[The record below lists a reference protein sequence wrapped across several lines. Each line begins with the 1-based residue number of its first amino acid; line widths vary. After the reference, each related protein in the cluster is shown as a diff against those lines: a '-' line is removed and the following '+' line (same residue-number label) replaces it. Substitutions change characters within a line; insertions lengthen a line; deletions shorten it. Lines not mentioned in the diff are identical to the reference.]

1 MKTEQR
7 ENLFVNLIFNL
18 GLPIVILRKGD
29 DWFGETLGTWMSLPA
44 ESTEV
49 SSCLLTLA
57 VFFPVAYGI
66 YDFKNRKKW
75 NFMSI
80 LGAISAL
87 LTGGIGLIPGGTV
100 HMFAI
105 KEAALPGVLAILTLF
120 TLKTKKPLI
129 KIFLFNPDFFQVD
142 KIEKLLETQ
151 GTQKSFNRLLVIC
164 TWLLAATFVF
174 STVVNYF
181 LARIIVVTEPF
192 TDKTA
197 FNDEIGTMMTWSF
210 PVISLPCMIATGYAF
225 WLLVRGI
232 KKMTG
237 LTLEE
242 AMNQSSRPKT

>member
-120 TLKTKKPLI
+120 TLKTKKPLV

-142 KIEKLLETQ
+142 KIEKLLEAQ

-174 STVVNYF
+174 STAVNYF

-232 KKMTG
+232 KRMTG
-237 LTLEE
+237 LNFEE

>member
-120 TLKTKKPLI
+120 TLKTKKPLV

-142 KIEKLLETQ
+142 KIEKLLEAQ

-210 PVISLPCMIATGYAF
+210 PVIGLPCMIATGYAL

-232 KKMTG
+232 KRMTG

>member
-120 TLKTKKPLI
+120 TLKTKKPLV
-129 KIFLFNPDFFQVD
+129 KIFLYNPDFFQVD
-142 KIEKLLETQ
+142 KIEKLLEIQ

-174 STVVNYF
+174 STAVNYF

>member
-120 TLKTKKPLI
+120 TLKTKKPLV
-129 KIFLFNPDFFQVD
+129 KIFLYNPDFFQVD
-142 KIEKLLETQ
+142 KIEKLLEIQ
-151 GTQKSFNRLLVIC
+151 GTQESFNRLLVIC

-174 STVVNYF
+174 STAVNYF

>member
-29 DWFGETLGTWMSLPA
+29 DWFSETLGTWLSLPA

-120 TLKTKKPLI
+120 TLKTKKPLV

-142 KIEKLLETQ
+142 KIEKLLEAQ

-197 FNDEIGTMMTWSF
+197 FNDEIGTMMAWTF

-232 KKMTG
+232 KRMTG

>member
-105 KEAALPGVLAILTLF
+105 KEAALPGVLAFLTLF
-120 TLKTKKPLI
+120 TLKTKKPLV
-129 KIFLFNPDFFQVD
+129 KIFLYNPDFFQVD
-142 KIEKLLETQ
+142 KIEKLLEAQ

-210 PVISLPCMIATGYAF
+210 PVISLPCMIATGYAL

-232 KKMTG
+232 KRMTG